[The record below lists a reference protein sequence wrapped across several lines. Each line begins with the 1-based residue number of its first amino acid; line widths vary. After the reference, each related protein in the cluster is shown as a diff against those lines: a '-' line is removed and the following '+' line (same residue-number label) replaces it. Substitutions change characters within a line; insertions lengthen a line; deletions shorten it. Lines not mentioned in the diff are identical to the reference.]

1 MGYFGVS
8 PFNYY
13 IVQFKVILYLT
24 NYYASQLK
32 VCSGISYAATAA
44 IAHQK
49 KRSKLAALLLDY
61 ESQSSEQVLFLDIL
75 IFVFKNLFIG
85 FLFGIKKHFNQ
96 ETSTRDDELFN
107 LGLTGWRTQRR
118 STATNRATLKERLAI
133 QDRNSASD

>member
-1 MGYFGVS
+1 MESKGIAKRGLIRAFGEIKKNLGYFGVS

-75 IFVFKNLFIG
+75 IFV
-85 FLFGIKKHFNQ
+85 
-96 ETSTRDDELFN
+96 
-107 LGLTGWRTQRR
+107 
-118 STATNRATLKERLAI
+118 
-133 QDRNSASD
+133 